1 MKERFLFLLFLTTNF
16 LCFSQQKIEGVYYN
30 EFGEQ
35 LSLKSD
41 YSFEYKYSIDLASS
55 WNIGKW
61 NIIDKKYLILTVIE
75 VKDKII
81 GKNQYVLS
89 RDKVSDSITLQNYAI
104 FSISGGG
111 QSRSLPSK
119 KFLIKNGILYPY
131 SKYGILQDTKK
142 QSLMNGNIMGKPW
155 FEKEK

>member
-1 MKERFLFLLFLTTNF
+1 MKERLFFLLSITTNI

-30 EFGEQ
+30 DFGEQ

-41 YSFEYKYSIDLASS
+41 YSFEYKYSFDLASS

-61 NIIDKKYLILTVIE
+61 NIIDKKYLILNVIE

-81 GKNQYVLS
+81 GENRFVLS
-89 RDKVSDSITLQNYAI
+89 RDRISDSITLQNYAI
-104 FSISGGG
+104 YSLSGGG
-111 QSRSLPSK
+111 QSRSPPSK

-131 SKYGILQDTKK
+131 SKDGILQDTKK
-142 QSLMNGNIMGKPW
+142 QSLMNGNIMSKPW